1 MPTFASTDEL
11 YGALLPFYQKLVTDP
26 VIAPRFTAAD
36 TSFRIRHIEPEGMF
50 VLDATGPELVLLHG
64 PEAEAAQTEVELTMS
79 GDDGHRFWLGKLNLP
94 MALARKKIKVQG
106 GVTKLLG
113 IVPALQPAH
122 AMYNS
127 YAVEAGLPVA

>member
-1 MPTFASTDEL
+1 MPTFASSEEL
-11 YGALLPFYQKLVTDP
+11 YGALLPFYRKLVTDP
-26 VIAPRFTAAD
+26 VIAPRFAAAD
-36 TSFRIRHIEPEGMF
+36 TSFRIRHIDPEGMF

-64 PEAEAAQTEVELTMS
+64 EDAAAADTEVELTMS

-94 MALARKKIKVQG
+94 MALARKKIKVEG

-122 AMYNS
+122 AMYTS
-127 YAVEAGLPVA
+127 YAAEAGLPVA

>member
-1 MPTFASTDEL
+1 MPTFASSEDL
-11 YGALLPFYQKLVTDP
+11 YGALLPFYQKLIADP
-26 VIAPRFTAAD
+26 VIAPRFTAAA
-36 TSFRIRHIEPEGMF
+36 TSFRIRHVDPAGMF

-64 PEAEAAQTEVELTMS
+64 DDAAAVETEVELTMS

-94 MALARKKIKVQG
+94 IALARKKIKVQG

-122 AMYNS
+122 AMYTT
-127 YAVEAGLPVA
+127 YAAEAGLPVA

>member
-1 MPTFASTDEL
+1 MPIFASTDDL
-11 YGALLPFYQKLVTDP
+11 YAALLPFYQKLVTDP

-36 TSFRIRHIEPEGMF
+36 TSFRIRHIEPEGLF

-64 PEAEAAQTEVELTMS
+64 EDAAAAETEVELTMS

-122 AMYNS
+122 AMYTS
-127 YAVEAGLPVA
+127 YATDAGLPLV

>member
-1 MPTFASTDEL
+1 MATFATTDDL
-11 YGALLPFYQKLVTDP
+11 YGALLPFYQKLVADP
-26 VIAPRFTAAD
+26 VIAPRFTAAA
-36 TSFRIRHIEPEGMF
+36 TSFRIRSVEPEGMF
-50 VLDATGPELVLLHG
+50 VLDSTGPELVLLYG
-64 PEAEAAQTEVELTMS
+64 PEAAAAETEVELTMS

-122 AMYNS
+122 AMYKS
-127 YAVEAGLPVA
+127 YAAEVGLPVE